1 MFRCKL
7 ATILFVSALMAGCAT
22 TRSPSPGT
30 ELAGRSLRMETAR
43 GEVTILRFREGG
55 SVRADFR
62 GRTLGG
68 RWQAA
73 NRRLCFF
80 WTGAPRECW
89 PYRAP
94 FERGRARTLTS
105 DRGNVLRVTML

>member
-1 MFRCKL
+1 
-7 ATILFVSALMAGCAT
+7 
-22 TRSPSPGT
+22 
-30 ELAGRSLRMETAR
+30 METAR

-62 GRTLGG
+62 GRTLSG
-68 RWQAA
+68 RWQTA

>member
-1 MFRCKL
+1 MFPCRL
-7 ATILFVSALMAGCAT
+7 AFALFASALLAGCAT
-22 TRSPSPGT
+22 TRSPATGT

-55 SVRADFR
+55 RVRADFR
-62 GRTLGG
+62 GHTLAG

-73 NRRLCFF
+73 NRRLCFY

-94 FERGRARTLTS
+94 FERGRARNVTS

>member
-1 MFRCKL
+1 MFRSCVACGL
-7 ATILFVSALMAGCAT
+7 TASALLAGCAT
-22 TRSPSPGT
+22 TRNPTMGT

-43 GEVTILRFREGG
+43 GEVTILRFRENGR
-55 SVRADFR
+55 VRADFR
-62 GRTLGG
+62 GRTLAG

-94 FERGRARTLTS
+94 FERGRARSVTS
-105 DRGNVLRVTML
+105 DRGIVLRVTML

>member
-1 MFRCKL
+1 MFRSCVACAL
-7 ATILFVSALMAGCAT
+7 IASALLAGCAT
-22 TRSPSPGT
+22 TRSSAPGI

-43 GEVTILRFREGG
+43 GDITILSFRENGR
-55 SVRADFR
+55 VRADFR
-62 GRTLGG
+62 GRTLAG

-73 NRRLCFF
+73 NRKLCFF

-94 FERGRARTLTS
+94 FERGRARSLTS

>member
-1 MFRCKL
+1 MFRRCF
-7 ATILFVSALMAGCAT
+7 ASASIASALLAGCAT
-22 TRSPSPGT
+22 TRGSAPGT

-62 GRTLGG
+62 GRSLSG

-94 FERGRARTLTS
+94 FERGRTRSVTS
-105 DRGNVLRVTML
+105 DRGNVMRVTML